1 NPPPRQAVLEL
12 GPTPVIPLRT
22 MNTIVPLR
30 FGNLD
35 QLTFNYRRLTA
46 FGLKR
51 GITPGASR
59 KVNLLERPELSAPK
73 DHIVNGSLGIRGL
86 LDGRSGVVWGSL
98 NWAPDSPYRPYP
110 FLGEVTPWQM
120 LVKVGHYN
128 TLVWLNSFGT
138 GRPIR
143 GATVKLW
150 HCHDENLGKLS
161 AFGNPVTTNE
171 NGVAVLHGTVQLPTS
186 WFRQWKDDSD
196 YYVGATRDGVLSFL
210 PLDWNFR
217 RSLGISSLST
227 V

>member
-1 NPPPRQAVLEL
+1 YPLTFKLTPMTTYTVTVPAGVKDRFGRTLDQPISVTFRTGHLTPFMNPPPRQAVLEL

-110 FLGEVTPWQM
+110 FVGEVTPWQM

-150 HCHDENLGKLS
+150 HGHDENLGKLS
-161 AFGNPVTTNE
+161 
-171 NGVAVLHGTVQLPTS
+171 
-186 WFRQWKDDSD
+186 
-196 YYVGATRDGVLSFL
+196 
-210 PLDWNFR
+210 
-217 RSLGISSLST
+217 
-227 V
+227 